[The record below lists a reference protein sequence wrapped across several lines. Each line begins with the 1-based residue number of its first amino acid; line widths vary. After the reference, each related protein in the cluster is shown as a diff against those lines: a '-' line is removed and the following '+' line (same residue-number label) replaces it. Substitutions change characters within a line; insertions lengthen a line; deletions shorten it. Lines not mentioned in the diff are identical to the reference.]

1 MNPNTAN
8 TEAMPTTNFKNRES
22 MIISNNIDM
31 SSKLR
36 KLMMAVMVM
45 MLAAISVQEAK
56 AQCGNQAL
64 VCNNLVRVSLDSTCT
79 ALITPDLIL
88 KGNNIDTSLYDVE
101 VFDLDGNLIP
111 GALLTEEFAG
121 QRLEVRVFCSGSN
134 LFCWGNLIV
143 EDKIPPT
150 ITVLPCD
157 TTLSCAVMPFELDP
171 TSLITRIS
179 INDNCGVP
187 DTFAITDFIV
197 TEFPCSDTVKIIERV
212 FTTMDAA
219 GNTASK
225 TQTIFLLRAEL
236 NEIIFPRDTLIDC
249 LDEGDISTEALGLPD
264 FGSCDNFEL
273 NVRDDEIITCGVARK
288 ILRTFTVNDIC
299 TNRDTVVTQVI
310 AIEDTTAPKIIFDN
324 FDIPLSRVETDK
336 FSCMSSVIGINNP
349 QITDC
354 NLEQTI
360 VTAFYQQST
369 EMGNLFGPLF
379 PGVVNDML
387 SDPFDPTTATM
398 IFDLIDV
405 PVGVP
410 FRVIFVADDQCGNIS
425 RDTSAVFTLPDTS
438 PPNAVCEGFTT
449 VVLNTHGTTEVFAQ
463 TFDDNSFDNC
473 GIVNQ
478 QVRRFNSTCPGF
490 EDDAEFGNSVNFC
503 CTDIADGP
511 VKVVFRVYDAAGGFS
526 DCIVDVFVQDKRPIS
541 ITCPSIGPFEC
552 GTDSL
557 TIAEA
562 VMANPPTV
570 EFVCGEESLTVD
582 IPSFTE
588 DECGGANF
596 NVTWTARD
604 LNGQTASCVIPVEIR
619 NLVPATVDR
628 PNLNINVTSC
638 TSGTTPDDLP
648 GSSPT
653 VNDVDCERINISY
666 EDAITTGSGS
676 NCFTIVRSWTIIDWC
691 LFDGGNVQTAILDNF
706 DQTINIAD
714 NNAPLI
720 TNCPTAAV
728 VVEDVDESCDEM
740 VSLSIA
746 ATDDCSPAEDL
757 TYQLAIDLNSDGS
770 QDLDFTGSIVSAVL
784 PVGTHQATWTV
795 TDICGNEATCSYDVI
810 VNSDKAPSPICTGLV
825 GVTIGADGTAILQA
839 ATLNVKS
846 TNGCS
851 ESEEGLTFSFTAD
864 GSQPTMTFTCSDI
877 PNGVLNET
885 TVDLYVIDA
894 NGNAASCNV
903 IVTLRDGANNACAD
917 DAAVATA
924 LAGRVTDEELSGVEG
939 VDVMA
944 LDQTTGTTYQAVTD
958 VNGNYSFPALSIAG
972 DYRVAPVLDGFPL
985 AGVSTLDLVLIQR
998 HILGIQALD
1007 SPFKLLA
1014 ADINNSNSIS
1024 AVDLVELRR
1033 LILGITPDLPEQ
1045 DWKFADSGYDF
1056 AQLSHWLYN
1065 DHIMVGSTAPM
1076 GNDHNFICMKVGDV
1090 SGNAFAALANI
1101 AGARS
1106 IKQLEVSSQSKD
1118 DITRYTFSAPSM
1130 DEIVGLQ
1137 LSLDVAGLDI
1147 VSVGS
1152 AQQIITSENY
1162 VIKDGVLRFSWSSAT
1177 DILSGHDGL
1186 IYIDVR
1192 TSVNANQ
1199 TISLAKNKAMI
1210 SEIISS
1216 DLVSND
1222 IVLEQVDQR
1231 FEASLQLLQNT
1242 PNPFTDETKISFSIP
1257 ESGEVEFVVTNL
1269 NGKQIYRSTNLYN
1282 KGTNTITLS
1291 SDELGQSGIY
1301 YYTVIHAS
1309 SKQTKRMIVLY

>member
-1 MNPNTAN
+1 MNPNTAI
-8 TEAMPTTNFKNRES
+8 TEAVPTPNFKNRES
-22 MIISNNIDM
+22 MIISNNMNM

-45 MLAAISVQEAK
+45 MLTVTIHEAE

-79 ALITPDLIL
+79 ALITPDLVL
-88 KGNNIDTSLYDVE
+88 KGNNIDTSLYTVE
-101 VFDLDGNLIP
+101 VRDEDGNLIP
-111 GALLTEEFAG
+111 GSLLTEEHTG
-121 QRLEVRVFCSGSN
+121 QRLEVRIRCGDSN
-134 LFCWGNLIV
+134 LFCWGSIIV

-157 TTLSCAVMPFELDP
+157 TTLSCVVMPFELDP
-171 TSLITRIS
+171 TALITRIS
-179 INDNCGVP
+179 IDDNCGVP
-187 DTFAITDFIV
+187 DTFAITDFNV

-212 FTTMDAA
+212 FTTVDRA
-219 GNTASK
+219 GNTGSK
-225 TQTIFLLRAEL
+225 TQTIYLLRAEL
-236 NEIIFPRDTLIDC
+236 NEIIFPQDTLIDC
-249 LDEGDISTEALGLPD
+249 LDEADISTTALGLPD
-264 FGSCDNFEL
+264 FGSCENFEL

-324 FDIPLSRVETDK
+324 FDIPLTLVETDK
-336 FSCMSSVIGINNP
+336 FNCTASVIGINNP

-354 NLEQTI
+354 NLAQTI

-369 EMGNLFGPLF
+369 AAGNLFGPLF

-398 IFDLIDV
+398 IFDLVDV
-405 PVGVP
+405 PVGMP

-425 RDTSAVFTLPDTS
+425 RDTSAIFTLPDTS

-490 EDDAEFGNSVNFC
+490 EDDAMFGNSINFC
-503 CTDIADGP
+503 CDDIANGP
-511 VKVVFRVYDAAGGFS
+511 VKVVFRVYDASGGFS

-541 ITCPSIGPFEC
+541 ITCPTINAFEC
-552 GTDSL
+552 GTDSM
-557 TIAEA
+557 TIAA
-562 VMANPPTV
+562 AIMANPPTV
-570 EFVCGEESLTVD
+570 EYVCGEESLTVD

-604 LNGQTASCVIPVEIR
+604 LNGQMATCIVPIEIT
-619 NLVPATVDR
+619 NLVPATVNQ
-628 PNLNINVTSC
+628 PNLTINLTSC
-638 TSGTTPDDLP
+638 TAGTSPDDLP
-648 GSSPT
+648 GSRPT
-653 VNDVDCERINISY
+653 VNNVDCERINISY
-666 EDAITTGSGS
+666 EDATSTGSGD
-676 NCFTIVRSWTIIDWC
+676 NCFTILRTWTIIDWC
-691 LFDGGNVQTAILDNF
+691 LFDGGDVQSAIIDNF
-706 DQTINIAD
+706 VQTINIAD
-714 NNAPLI
+714 NNAPMI
-720 TNCPTAAV
+720 SDCPGAAV
-728 VVEDVDESCDEM
+728 VIQDVDESCDEL
-740 VSLSIA
+740 VTLSIS

-757 TYQLAIDLNSDGS
+757 IYRLVVDLNSDGS
-770 QDLDFTGSIVSAVL
+770 EDEMSTGSSVAAVY
-784 PVGTHQATWTV
+784 PVGTHRVTWTV
-795 TDICGNEATCSYDVI
+795 TDACGNVANCSYDLVI
-810 VNSDKAPSPICTGLV
+810 NSDKAPSPICVGLV
-825 GVTIGADGTAILQA
+825 GVTIGADGTATLEA
-839 ATLNVKS
+839 SALNVKS
-846 TNGCS
+846 TNGCTDS
-851 ESEEGLTFSFTAD
+851 EDGLIFSFTAD
-864 GSQPTMTFTCSDI
+864 GSQTTMTYTCSDI

-885 TVDLYVIDA
+885 TIDLYVVDA
-894 NGNAASCNV
+894 DGNAASCNV
-903 IVTLRDGANNACAD
+903 IVTLRDGASNACTD
-917 DAAVATA
+917 DASVAAA
-924 LAGRVTDEELSGVEG
+924 LAGRVTDEELVGVAG
-939 VDVMA
+939 VDVRA
-944 LDQTTGTTYQAVTD
+944 LDQNTGQTYQAVTD
-958 VNGNYSFPALSIAG
+958 TDGNYSFPALSIAG
-972 DYRVAPVLDGFPL
+972 DYRVAPVLDGYPL

-998 HILGIQALD
+998 HIIGLQSLD
-1007 SPFKLLA
+1007 SPYKLLA

-1033 LILGITPDLPEQ
+1033 LILGITADLPDQ
-1045 DWKFADSGYDF
+1045 DWKFADSDYDF
-1056 AQLSHWLYN
+1056 AQQSQWLYD
-1065 DHIMVGSTAPM
+1065 DHIMVGSSAPM
-1076 GNDHNFICMKVGDV
+1076 GNDHDFIGMKVGDV

-1101 AGARS
+1101 AGPRS
-1106 IKQLEVSSQSKD
+1106 IKLVEVSSEAIG

-1147 VSVGS
+1147 ASVGS
-1152 AQQIITSENY
+1152 EQQIMTSENY
-1162 VIKDGVLRFSWSSAT
+1162 IIKDGALRLSWSSAT
-1177 DILSGHDGL
+1177 DILSGAQGL
-1186 IYIDVR
+1186 FYLDVR
-1192 TSVNANQ
+1192 NTTGQNQ
-1199 TISLAKNKAMI
+1199 SISLSHSSTMT

-1222 IVLEQVDQR
+1222 IVLEEVNQR
-1231 FEASLQLLQNT
+1231 FESSLQLLQNT

-1257 ESGEVEFVVTNL
+1257 QSGEVEFLVTNL
-1269 NGKQIYRSTNLYN
+1269 NGKQVYRSTNLYN

-1309 SKQTKRMIVLY
+1309 SKQTKRMIVLH